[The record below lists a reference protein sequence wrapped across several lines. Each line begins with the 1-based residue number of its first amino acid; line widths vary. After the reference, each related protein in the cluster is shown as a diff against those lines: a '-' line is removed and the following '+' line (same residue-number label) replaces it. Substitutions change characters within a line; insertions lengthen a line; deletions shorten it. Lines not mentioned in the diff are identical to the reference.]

1 MLERVSNTPVMML
14 ETMLLSHIS
23 FILGLAI
30 DYISSQCLVLAAA
43 LVASTRSWERAS
55 LTLTNMP
62 RPARIAAA
70 TAAANEGTNPQ
81 VKNLTIL
88 SAKLGTK
95 TLWEKVPHIDGTF
108 ELREGS
114 APTIN
119 LRLSEDCIRTS
130 SGYRTNVF
138 NLELDQFAN
147 RIGSAASKD
156 IRHLEHQF
164 LDDITVLED
173 VPVTLFIFKD
183 INDAGDEIE
192 RYKIAF

>member
-1 MLERVSNTPVMML
+1 MML

>member
-1 MLERVSNTPVMML
+1 MML

-55 LTLTNMP
+55 LNYRNMP

-95 TLWEKVPHIDGTF
+95 KVWEKVPHIDGTF

-130 SGYRTNVF
+130 SGYRTNIL
-138 NLELDQFAN
+138 NMELDQFAN

-173 VPVTLFIFKD
+173 IPVTLSVFTD

-192 RYKIAF
+192 RYKIVF

>member
-1 MLERVSNTPVMML
+1 MML

-55 LTLTNMP
+55 LNYRNMP
-62 RPARIAAA
+62 RPARIAAT

-138 NLELDQFAN
+138 NLELEQFAN
-147 RIGSAASKD
+147 RIGSATSKD

-173 VPVTLFIFKD
+173 IPVTLFIFKD